1 MTTQSKTISQGKF
14 NETYRLYDESIW
26 LVGIGLIYLTWSAFD
41 GVLSSEHKLYSIPG
55 LLLAWVFVLLKVDKI
70 HIEDSRTIIFR
81 SLFRSIVLNPQDI
94 TAYQEWVR
102 GARVVYK
109 GGSIILWPYIE
120 KQGQFKGTLQAIN
133 PNIVFVDISKEGT
146 KTNIRVAVI
155 VLGIFAYF
163 GLLIWSLFHGI
174 TQSFK

>member
-1 MTTQSKTISQGKF
+1 MTTESKVIPQGKI

-26 LVGIGLIYLTWSAFD
+26 LVVIGLLFLTWRAFD
-41 GVLSSEHKLYSIPG
+41 GDQSFEHKLYRISGI
-55 LLLAWVFVLLKVDKI
+55 LLAWVVVLLKVHKI
-70 HIEDSRTIIFR
+70 HIEDSQTIIFR
-81 SLFRSIVLNPQDI
+81 SLFQKIVLNPQDI
-94 TAYQEWVR
+94 SDFQEWVR

-120 KQGQFKGTLQAIN
+120 KQGQFKSTLQAIN
-133 PNIVFVDISKEGT
+133 PNIVFTDISNEGT
-146 KTNIRVAVI
+146 KTNVRVVLL

-163 GLLIWSLFHGI
+163 GWLIWSLFHGI